1 MANPSTRDELTRI
14 EDLLT
19 SWIEEHL
26 EAEARSW
33 LGEQREAIGAGGED
47 WVFFTTFSGVPR
59 YTDKADLQLAEQ
71 DLRAAAEVRTGWN
84 PRGWSVDQAGRTLV
98 VLAHPHEDPDAYA
111 AKLDRVWET
120 ADVGESVAL
129 AQMLPLLP
137 HGEAHVDRARE
148 GLRSNMTSVFEAVAL
163 DNPFPRDY
171 FGDGAWNQMVLKAIF
186 GGSPLHR
193 IQGLDE
199 RANEELARMLVDYAH
214 ERWSASREVT
224 PELWR
229 PVGPFAEGDVVDD
242 LSRVLR
248 EGDEADREAAALA
261 LSESPDPAAT
271 EVLEEAGGLAD
282 RIASGALTWDGFTRR
297 HFDADR
303 LPA

>member
-1 MANPSTRDELTRI
+1 MANPSTTDELTRI

-19 SWIEEHL
+19 SWIEARVD
-26 EAEARSW
+26 AEARSW
-33 LGEQREAIGAGGED
+33 LDEQREAIAEEAED
-47 WVFFTTFSGVPR
+47 WVFFTSFSGVPR
-59 YTDKADLQLAEQ
+59 YTDKADLQLSEE
-71 DLRAAAEVRTGWN
+71 DRRAAETARSGWN
-84 PRGWSVDQAGRTLV
+84 PRGWSVDQAGRTLI
-98 VLAHPHEDPDAYA
+98 VLAHPHGDPETYA

-163 DNPFPRDY
+163 ENPFPRDY
-171 FGDGAWNQMVLKAIF
+171 FENGAWNQMVLKAIF

-229 PVGPFAEGDVVDD
+229 PVGPFAEGAMIDD
-242 LSRVLR
+242 LARVLR
-248 EGDEADREAAALA
+248 EGDEAEREAAALA
-261 LSESPDPAAT
+261 LSESPDSEAT
-271 EVLEEAGGLAD
+271 EVLDEVDELAD
-282 RIASGALTWDGFTRR
+282 RVASGDLTWDRFTRR
-297 HFDADR
+297 HFEVDR
-303 LPA
+303 LSA